1 MNGFMKY
8 TSNCSFLK
16 IERED
21 IKMSK
26 LKEKILTG
34 GITVIMMIAILIFA
48 YGLSWILICGIIK
61 LITMCFG
68 FTFKWSIATDIW
80 LIMCL
85 LSMVFKSS
93 N

>member
-1 MNGFMKY
+1 
-8 TSNCSFLK
+8 
-16 IERED
+16 
-21 IKMSK
+21 MSK

-68 FTFKWSIATDIW
+68 LTFKWSIATGIW

-85 LSMVFKSS
+85 LGMVFKSS